1 MDRTRAWRLLDGNV
15 VGECSLAEAATAAK
29 ALGLDVPKSIFSL
42 NEDGI
47 ARLKTNL
54 HQPYQINTIADDAT
68 IDGGAEIERKNNHAY
83 EALLLDNSPRPDLEA
98 IRDDS
103 VANVVQ
109 KLVPRPLVVHS
120 TQPVVSSAICD
131 HIVREC
137 EDRANRLGGWTTQ
150 RHENYPTTDV
160 SYQINESW
168 YLKCSRYKCA
178 VTLLYIPLPARH
190 NRCH

>member
-1 MDRTRAWRLLDGNV
+1 MDCTRAWRLLDGNV

-47 ARLKTNL
+47 ARLKTHL
-54 HQPYQINTIADDAT
+54 HQPRQINTKAGGAT
-68 IDGGAEIERKNNHAY
+68 VDGGTEVECKNNHAY
-83 EALLLDNSPRPDLEA
+83 GALLLDNYPRPDLEA
-98 IRDDS
+98 TRDNRDS
-103 VANVVQ
+103 VANAVQ

-120 TQPVVSSAICD
+120 TQAVVSSAICD

-137 EDRANRLGGWTTQ
+137 EDRATRLGGWTTQ

-160 SYQINESW
+160 S
-168 YLKCSRYKCA
+168 C
-178 VTLLYIPLPARH
+178 
-190 NRCH
+190 